1 MIPEY
6 AEIKRCSKCGLV
18 PTFTGVCPHCGEK
31 LNDPKS

>member
-18 PTFTGVCPHCGEK
+18 PTFTVYVLTVEK
-31 LNDPKS
+31 S